1 MILCISPRSFF
12 GTGFVVLEAT
22 MKKMNIKKMTVVAM
36 LTALGYLCML
46 VFRFKVGFLTFDIK
60 DAVLAITSLIY
71 GPMTG
76 IFASASVALLEL
88 VTVSDTGIYGLIM
101 NFLSSAT
108 FTAVVGLVYK
118 YRRSLSGAVLGAI
131 AAALSVTAVM
141 LLANLFITPY
151 YMGVERGEVVKMLG
165 TLLLPFNLTKSVF
178 NGALVLLIYKPSTLA
193 FRRTGLL
200 PKSEAGQY
208 RFGLKSVLLM
218 VSSAIVLILVLLFF
232 ILKLHGEIVFFN

>member
-1 MILCISPRSFF
+1 
-12 GTGFVVLEAT
+12 
-22 MKKMNIKKMTVVAM
+22 MKKNNIKRMSVVAM

-46 VFRFKVGFLTFDIK
+46 VFRFKVGFLTFDVK
-60 DAVLAITSLIY
+60 DAVLSIASLLY
-71 GPMTG
+71 GPLTG
-76 IFASASVALLEL
+76 VFASAAVALLEL

-118 YRRSLSGAVLGAI
+118 YRHSMCGAVFGVI

-151 YMGVERGEVVKMLG
+151 YMGVARAEVVKMLG
-165 TLLLPFNLTKSVF
+165 TLLLPFNFTKSVF
-178 NGALVLLIYKPSTLA
+178 NGALVLLIYKPTTLA

-200 PKSEAGQY
+200 PKQDSAQY
-208 RFGLKSVLLM
+208 RFGLKTVLLM
-218 VSSAIVLILVLLFF
+218 LSSAIVLILVLLFF

>member
-1 MILCISPRSFF
+1 
-12 GTGFVVLEAT
+12 
-22 MKKMNIKKMTVVAM
+22 MKKIDIKKMTVVAM
-36 LTALGYLCML
+36 LTALSYLCML
-46 VFRFKVGFLTFDIK
+46 VFHFKVGFLTFDIK
-60 DAVLAITSLIY
+60 DAILAVASLIY
-71 GPMTG
+71 GPLTG
-76 IFASASVALLEL
+76 VFASAAVVLLEL
-88 VTVSDTGIYGLIM
+88 VTVSDTGFYGLIM

-118 YRRSLSGAVLGAI
+118 YRRSLSGAVLGVI

-200 PKSEAGQY
+200 PKSETGQY
-208 RFGLKSVLLM
+208 KFGLKTVMLI
-218 VSSAIVLILVLLFF
+218 VSSVIVIVLAFLFF
-232 ILKLHGEIVFFN
+232 SLYLHGDVVFFD